1 MLILFQLLEQL
12 FALLLI
18 WFALAL
24 FTLLGKGNLIGFFP
38 FLLSNFLRLLNIFA
52 AFFGGLGQPSTFWV
66 IHNSAHSVNVTADIE
81 KQELGLVLHFFLE
94 KTLLLIQLF
103 ANINQNNFR
112 PLFGI
117 MQQISLN
124 HLSYTL
130 LCFHPKLFANFSVF
144 YSDSNMVFSEIG
156 QIYHVDDLLVF
167 QIYASV
173 RGKFA
178 PRSK

>member
-1 MLILFQLLEQL
+1 
-12 FALLLI
+12 
-18 WFALAL
+18 
-24 FTLLGKGNLIGFFP
+24 
-38 FLLSNFLRLLNIFA
+38 
-52 AFFGGLGQPSTFWV
+52 
-66 IHNSAHSVNVTADIE
+66 
-81 KQELGLVLHFFLE
+81 
-94 KTLLLIQLF
+94 
-103 ANINQNNFR
+103 
-112 PLFGI
+112 

-124 HLSYTL
+124 HLSYNL